1 MQQNNYN
8 VDKKQMLTSDKVLLA
23 ISDDITAHIFK
34 IIANSNS
41 HPNGRVLLSKMKITR
56 KQYYRRMESLTKAG
70 LIKRKN
76 GIYYLTSFGKVIHNY
91 QLKIET
97 ALSYH
102 WKLEALDSILVFQSS
117 DKAKMPVEEKV
128 NLVDKLI
135 ENREIKEII
144 LSVININ
151 NNNNNNNGA
160 AVASSSST
168 DNNYNRR
175 HYFRQQKE
183 QETFIHF

>member
-8 VDKKQMLTSDKVLLA
+8 VDKKQMLTSDMVLLA
-23 ISDDITAHIFK
+23 ISDDITANIFK

-91 QLKIET
+91 HLKIET
-97 ALSYH
+97 ALIYH

-151 NNNNNNNGA
+151 NDNNNNGA